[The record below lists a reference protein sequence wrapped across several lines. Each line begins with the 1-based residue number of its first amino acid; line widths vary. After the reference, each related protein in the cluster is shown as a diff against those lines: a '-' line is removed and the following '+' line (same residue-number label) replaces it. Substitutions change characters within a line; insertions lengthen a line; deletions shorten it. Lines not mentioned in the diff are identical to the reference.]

1 MGGADVYDA
10 IGRGYAGARRADPTI
25 VSKLHESLSTAA
37 GRRLLDVAAGTGN
50 YSGAFSDLGWNVT
63 ALEPSAVMRAQRQ
76 ADTSITWVGG
86 IAERLPFRAD
96 AFDGVSCVSALHHLK
111 ERGQALSEMARVA
124 GAGPIVLFTR
134 DPRIA
139 EPCWM
144 EHYFPEVWAE
154 SHATYPAISDLATLA
169 RQSTGKKVEIEQ
181 FPLPATLADRF
192 AAAGWNRPELYL
204 EHRVRASMS
213 PFARTTADV
222 VNAGVEKLRHDLA
235 SGLWDE
241 RYGALRKA
249 ASYQAGYYILTAR

>member
-1 MGGADVYDA
+1 MRGADVYDE
-10 IGRGYAGARRADPTI
+10 IGKGYAGARRAEPTI

-37 GRRLLDVAAGTGN
+37 GSRLLDVAAGTGN
-50 YSGAFSDLGWNVT
+50 YSAAFSHLGWNVV
-63 ALEPSAVMRAQRQ
+63 AMEPSPVMRAQRQ
-76 ADTSITWVGG
+76 PDTTITWVAG

-96 AFDGVSCVSALHHLK
+96 AFDAVSCVSALHHLAD
-111 ERGQALSEMARVA
+111 RGQALSEMARAA

-154 SHATYPAISDLATLA
+154 SHAAYPAILDLATLA
-169 RQSTGKKVEIEQ
+169 RQSTGKRVEIEQ
-181 FPLPATLADRF
+181 LPLPATLADWF

-204 EHRVRASMS
+204 DDRVRASMS
-213 PFARTTADV
+213 PFARTALEV

-235 SGLWDE
+235 SGVWDD
-241 RYGALRKA
+241 RYGALRKS